1 MEKVR
6 EAYNAKADVAMTDE
20 QWEKYEKIYQDLID
34 GVADYEETL
43 ALANEQGLELQDIL
57 DAIQEN
63 NFAQITYKVEYQME
77 INEGDLELLD
87 YYAEVFEDDLGSF
100 GELMTVLTEQAS
112 EAEDNLSRIQNGIN
126 ELNAAYQAGEINQAQ
141 YQ

>member
-1 MEKVR
+1 
-6 EAYNAKADVAMTDE
+6 
-20 QWEKYEKIYQDLID
+20 
-34 GVADYEETL
+34 
-43 ALANEQGLELQDIL
+43 
-57 DAIQEN
+57 
-63 NFAQITYKVEYQME
+63 ME